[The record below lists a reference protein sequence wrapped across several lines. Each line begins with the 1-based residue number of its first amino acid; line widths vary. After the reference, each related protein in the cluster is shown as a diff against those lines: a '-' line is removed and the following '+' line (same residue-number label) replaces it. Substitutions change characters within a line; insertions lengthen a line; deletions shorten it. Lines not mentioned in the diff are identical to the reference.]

1 MLEKY
6 KKTLIR
12 KTLNLYL
19 LMSSK
24 PKILLVDD
32 KFENLVALEK
42 VLSEFNVEFVRAL
55 SGNEALMETFLHD
68 FALAIVDVQMPEM
81 DGYEV
86 VELMRQEEKT
96 RLLPVIFVSAI
107 YKEDFHVI
115 KGIETGAVDFI
126 PKPIVPAILKGKVQV
141 FLDLHIYR
149 TQLEEKVEQRT
160 LELKK
165 SNKRL
170 NEEILERRKA
180 NHVAEKAKKRAEE
193 ADRLKSTFLANMSH
207 EIRTPMNGIV
217 GMSDILRTTELTDQQ
232 KEYLDIIE
240 SSGKTLLAIIND
252 ILDLTK
258 IESNQMELEKVSFD
272 LVSEINTTIK
282 LLTLKAQEKGIKLI
296 TNIEEGLPSE
306 VIGDPIRVKQIIT
319 NLLSNGVKFTEKGSV
334 SLFVSKLKE
343 NNDKIS
349 MLFKVIDTGMG
360 ISKSSIGNLFS
371 EFTQTDVSITRKYGG
386 TGLGLAICKKL
397 TTLMNGEI
405 GVDSEQGKGS
415 TFWFTIEF
423 EKHLPKKKILE
434 PTPQEPIK
442 RNMNILLVED
452 NVINQK
458 VAIFNLKQLGHTVEL
473 AENGLQAVDK
483 VKKNDYDAILMDIMM
498 PEMDGIEATKAI
510 RAYENEQGKDRSEGI
525 HIIAM
530 TANALKGDREKY
542 IESGMDDY
550 ISKPFQ
556 QMDLKNVLENNSV
569 Q

>member
-1 MLEKY
+1 
-6 KKTLIR
+6 
-12 KTLNLYL
+12 
-19 LMSSK
+19 MSSK